1 MIELKFEGD
10 LWFQVTEDDGSV
22 NNVQVPDALV
32 TEMLESWMNQFFET
46 ALAQAEQNGS
56 TSE

>member
-22 NNVQVPDALV
+22 NVIQVPDALV
-32 TEMLESWMNQFFET
+32 TEMLETWMNQFFET
-46 ALAQAEQNGS
+46 ALTERAEDAS
-56 TSE
+56 APE